1 MWPSPCTCSRTHPR
15 TNPPTKDH
23 SATPAARA
31 HTHPHTMLACW
42 CMVVCV
48 LLIPRQRTASRRAP
62 APQQRRPQHDTPRA
76 PARLRPPAP
85 QQRRAPA
92 PRRPHHDVRT
102 TTPAPRRPRHDAPAT
117 TTRATTPRHDR
128 AKRPPNLFAR
138 IGDLACWPAVQYTCT
153 FTMAK
158 YIQDRPWYK
167 FVTKYGF
174 TITGSN
180 ELKLQHFTSYNFT

>member
-92 PRRPHHDVRT
+92 PRRPHHDART
-102 TTPAPRRPRHDAPAT
+102 TTPAPRRPRHDA
-117 TTRATTPRHDR
+117 RATTPAPRRPRHDNPR
-128 AKRPPNLFAR
+128 HDPPRPCQEAAKPVLPE
-138 IGDLACWPAVQYTCT
+138 
-153 FTMAK
+153 K
-158 YIQDRPWYK
+158 
-167 FVTKYGF
+167 GF
-174 TITGSN
+174 WLVGLLYSTPVPLRWRSTYRTVLGINSSPSTVGQLPGLMN
-180 ELKLQHFTSYNFT
+180 